1 MLIRFCC
8 VMFTRLWWQ
17 LARPRGHK
25 RPGGMAW
32 CMSSSMLLLS
42 GALLSNTAY
51 GIATCSRGPSL
62 TVSTPATVDIPANA
76 VVGQVIGN
84 TNGYSFDMVDAIR
97 CTGYDDW
104 IIRSSR
110 YRLNGFDT
118 GQFLSHSGL
127 RMPIIS
133 SGIPGI
139 GFALRAADTN
149 GGYVAIGPFLN
160 PPLHTTGNRLGVWGF
175 KAVVYMV
182 LTGPTTGGTYG
193 GGFLGFFS
201 LEASTGGSTHETR
214 LPSIDFRAPRKP
226 TCSVSTPSVRMSL
239 GTVSTT
245 AFRGVGS
252 NAGST
257 TENIS
262 LSCGGG
268 DGSTRDVLI
277 TVTDQTQPANRTDVL
292 SLAGGSTADGVA
304 LQLLR
309 GPTLIRY
316 GADSSAIGNPNQ
328 WLAGST
334 GNGTFTIPLTARYI
348 QTGSSITPGT
358 ANGVATFTMA
368 YR

>member
-1 MLIRFCC
+1 M
-8 VMFTRLWWQ
+8 
-17 LARPRGHK
+17 
-25 RPGGMAW
+25 
-32 CMSSSMLLLS
+32 
-42 GALLSNTAY
+42 
-51 GIATCSRGPSL
+51 
-62 TVSTPATVDIPANA
+62 
-76 VVGQVIGN
+76 
-84 TNGYSFDMVDAIR
+84 
-97 CTGYDDW
+97 
-104 IIRSSR
+104 
-110 YRLNGFDT
+110 
-118 GQFLSHSGL
+118 
-127 RMPIIS
+127 
-133 SGIPGI
+133 
-139 GFALRAADTN
+139 
-149 GGYVAIGPFLN
+149 
-160 PPLHTTGNRLGVWGF
+160 
-175 KAVVYMV
+175 
-182 LTGPTTGGTYG
+182 
-193 GGFLGFFS
+193 
-201 LEASTGGSTHETR
+201 
-214 LPSIDFRAPRKP
+214 
-226 TCSVSTPSVRMSL
+226 STPSVRMSL